1 MNPGD
6 HVDTDAP
13 SAVLRRYGPG
23 DVPAL
28 LDTLVEVWADA
39 HADHRDVAAADLT
52 PEALHRQLTAHARHL
67 GFALIAAYDAGVLVG
82 FGYAFPC
89 TPDYWFGPEL
99 LPQIPEPARTT
110 EHLVGLCELAVR
122 PGWQDRGIG
131 SRLHQALVDALAP
144 RYISLLAMPGN
155 ADSQRLYRRLGYTYA
170 GPYRNTRG
178 GPVFD
183 LLLLDVP
190 GD

>member
-1 MNPGD
+1 MDDD
-6 HVDTDAP
+6 HSP
-13 SAVLRRYGPG
+13 AVLHRYGPG

-52 PEALHRQLTAHARHL
+52 PEALHRQLTAHARRP
-67 GFALIAAYDAGVLVG
+67 GFTLIAAYDAGTLVG

-89 TPDYWFGPEL
+89 TPAYWFGPEL
-99 LPQIPEPARTT
+99 LPQMPEPARTT

-122 PGWQDRGIG
+122 PGWQDQGIG
-131 SRLHQALVDALAP
+131 SRLHQVLVDALAP
-144 RYISLLAMPGN
+144 HYISLLAMPGN

-170 GPYRNTRG
+170 GPYRNAPG
-178 GPVFD
+178 GAVFD
-183 LLLLDVP
+183 LLLLEVP
-190 GD
+190 APRL